1 MNNKFFKILQIT
13 AYTGIVIMT
22 VMAIIKA
29 CVQKR
34 KQETKEKMILI
45 AKQINNDIRNT
56 ERRISP
62 KYHHKNQEK
71 YEELWGEDYCK

>member
-13 AYTGIVIMT
+13 AYTGIVIIT

-29 CVQKR
+29 CIQKR

-45 AKQINNDIRNT
+45 AKQINNDIKNT

-62 KYHHKNQEK
+62 KYHFKNQEK
-71 YEELWGEDYCK
+71 YDEIWGG